1 MQSNFN
7 TLMHDLVFK
16 ESFAN
21 EHNRRPLESL
31 LENLLELPKGS
42 LHNKLTVAYE
52 SQIGKSNVNEKAS
65 RTDIVVDYDD
75 VVMDLEAYTY
85 LHDESIDKSTFYVM
99 KLSASRLIRGMEY
112 EDLKVV
118 QYNFVDNVNVNIGPD
133 IVNEFRLVHSKYP
146 EIRIAEDK
154 LNINYIRI
162 DKVRELGY
170 NENELMKWL
179 RFIAARSYEEREA
192 IAEWDEMF
200 MEFNEWIDNYVN
212 DDVTKEALAK
222 WNKEIEENKNVKIAR
237 EQGIEIGKEQGIE
250 QRNVEIASN
259 LLKMNMS
266 IKDIIRATGLT
277 KEEIEILKENN

>member
-1 MQSNFN
+1 MQQNYN
-7 TLMHDLVFK
+7 TLMHDVVFK

-31 LENLLELPKGS
+31 LENLLNLSKGS
-42 LHNKLTVAYE
+42 LRDKLTVAYE
-52 SQIGKSNVNEKAS
+52 SQIGKSNIDEKSS
-65 RTDIVVDYDD
+65 RTDIVIDYDD
-75 VVMDLEAYTY
+75 VVVDLEAYTY
-85 LHDESIDKSTFYVM
+85 LDDASVDKSTFYVM
-99 KLSASRLIRGMEY
+99 KLSALVRGMEY

-118 QYNFVDNVNVNIGPD
+118 QYNFVDHVNMNIGPD

-192 IAEWDEMF
+192 IAEGDEMF

-222 WNKEIEENKNVKIAR
+222 WNKEIEKNKNVKIAH
-237 EQGIEIGKEQGIE
+237 EQGIQQGIE
-250 QRNVEIASN
+250 QRNVEIAKN
-259 LLKMNMS
+259 MLKKGYP
-266 IKDIIRATGLT
+266 IDEI
-277 KEEIEILKENN
+277 IEISGLSIEVINSLKENK

>member
-1 MQSNFN
+1 MQENYN
-7 TLMHDLVFK
+7 TLMHDVVFK

-31 LENLLELPKGS
+31 LENLLNLSKGS
-42 LHNKLTVAYE
+42 LHGKLTVAYE
-52 SQIGKSNVNEKAS
+52 SQIGKNKIDEKAS
-65 RTDIVVDYDD
+65 RTDIVIDFDD
-75 VVMDLEAYTY
+75 VVVDLEAYTY
-85 LHDESIDKSTFYVM
+85 LDDASVDKSTFYVM
-99 KLSASRLIRGMEY
+99 KLSASRLVRGMKY

-133 IVNEFRLVHSKYP
+133 IINQFHLVHSKYP

-179 RFIAARSYEEREA
+179 RFIAARSYEERVA
-192 IAEWDEMF
+192 IAEGEEMF

-222 WNKEIEENKNVKIAR
+222 WNKEIEENKHVKIAR
-237 EQGIEIGKEQGIE
+237 EQGIEIGKEQ
-250 QRNVEIASN
+250 NKKEIAKSM
-259 LLKMNMS
+259 LRKGYS
-266 IKDIIRATGLT
+266 INEIAEISGLT
-277 KEEIEILKENN
+277 MEAINDLKENK

>member
-1 MQSNFN
+1 MQPNFN

-85 LHDESIDKSTFYVM
+85 LDDESIDKSTFYVM

-112 EDLKVV
+112 EDLKVI
-118 QYNFVDNVNVNIGPD
+118 QYNFVDNVSVNIGPD
-133 IVNEFRLVHSKYP
+133 IVNEFCLVHSKYP

-192 IAEWDEMF
+192 IAEGDEMF

-250 QRNVEIASN
+250 QNKKEIAKN
-259 LLKMNMS
+259 MLKKGYP
-266 IKDIIRATGLT
+266 IDEI
-277 KEEIEILKENN
+277 IEISGLSIEVINSLKENE

>member
-1 MQSNFN
+1 MQPNYN
-7 TLMHDLVFK
+7 TLMHDVVFK

-31 LENLLELPKGS
+31 LENLLSLPKGS
-42 LHNKLTVAYE
+42 LHGKLTVAYE
-52 SQIGKSNVNEKAS
+52 SQVGKNKIDEKAS
-65 RTDIVVDYDD
+65 RTDIVIDFDD
-75 VVMDLEAYTY
+75 VVVDLEAYTY
-85 LHDESIDKSTFYVM
+85 LDEASVDKSTFYVM
-99 KLSASRLIRGMEY
+99 KLSASRLVRGMKY

-133 IVNEFRLVHSKYP
+133 NINQFHLVHSKYP

-179 RFIAARSYEEREA
+179 RFIAAKSYEERVA
-192 IAEWDEMF
+192 IAEGEEMF

-212 DDVTKEALAK
+212 DDITKEALAK
-222 WNKEIEENKNVKIAR
+222 WNKEIEENKHVKIAR
-237 EQGIEIGKEQGIE
+237 EQGIEIGKEQ
-250 QRNVEIASN
+250 NKKEIAKSM
-259 LLKMNMS
+259 LRKGYS
-266 IKDIIRATGLT
+266 INEIAEISGLT
-277 KEEIEILKENN
+277 MEAINNLKENK

>member
-1 MQSNFN
+1 MQENYN
-7 TLMHDLVFK
+7 TLMHDVVFK

-31 LENLLELPKGS
+31 LENLLNLSKGS
-42 LHNKLTVAYE
+42 LRDKLTVAYE
-52 SQIGKSNVNEKAS
+52 SQIGKSNIDEKAS
-65 RTDIVVDYDD
+65 RTDIVIDYDD
-75 VVMDLEAYTY
+75 VVVDLEAYTY
-85 LHDESIDKSTFYVM
+85 LDDASVDKSTFYVM
-99 KLSASRLIRGMEY
+99 KLSASRLARGMKY

-133 IVNEFRLVHSKYP
+133 IVNEFHLVHSKYP

-192 IAEWDEMF
+192 IAEGDEMF

-222 WNKEIEENKNVKIAR
+222 WNKEIEENKHVKIAR
-237 EQGIEIGKEQGIE
+237 EQGIEIGKEQ
-250 QRNVEIASN
+250 NKKEIAKN
-259 LLKMNMS
+259 MLKKGYS
-266 IKDIIRATGLT
+266 IDEI
-277 KEEIEILKENN
+277 IEISGLSIEVINSLKENN

>member
-1 MQSNFN
+1 MQQNYN
-7 TLMHDLVFK
+7 TLMHDVVFK

-31 LENLLELPKGS
+31 LENLLNLSKGS
-42 LHNKLTVAYE
+42 LHDKLTVAYE
-52 SQIGKSNVNEKAS
+52 SQIGKSNIDEKSS
-65 RTDIVVDYDD
+65 RTDIVIDYDD
-75 VVMDLEAYTY
+75 VVVDLEAYTY
-85 LHDESIDKSTFYVM
+85 LDDASVDKSTFYVM
-99 KLSASRLIRGMEY
+99 KLSASRLVRGMEY

-118 QYNFVDNVNVNIGPD
+118 QYNFVDHVNMNIGPD

-162 DKVRELGY
+162 DKVRELEY

-192 IAEWDEMF
+192 IAEGDEMF

-237 EQGIEIGKEQGIE
+237 EQGIEQGIE
-250 QRNVEIASN
+250 QRNLEIAGN
-259 LLKMNMS
+259 LLKMNMY
-266 IKDIIRATGLT
+266 
-277 KEEIEILKENN
+277 

>member
-1 MQSNFN
+1 MQENYN
-7 TLMHDLVFK
+7 TLMHDVVFK

-31 LENLLELPKGS
+31 LENLLNLSKGS
-42 LHNKLTVAYE
+42 LHGKLTVAYE
-52 SQIGKSNVNEKAS
+52 SQIGKNKIDEKAS
-65 RTDIVVDYDD
+65 RTDIVIDFDD
-75 VVMDLEAYTY
+75 VVVDLEAYTY
-85 LHDESIDKSTFYVM
+85 SDDASVDKSTFYVM
-99 KLSASRLIRGMEY
+99 KLSASRLVRGMKY

-118 QYNFVDNVNVNIGPD
+118 QYNFVANVNVNIGPD
-133 IVNEFRLVHSKYP
+133 IINQFHLVHSKYP

-179 RFIAARSYEEREA
+179 RFIAAKSYEERVA
-192 IAEWDEMF
+192 IAEGEEMF

-222 WNKEIEENKNVKIAR
+222 WNKEIEENKHVKIAR
-237 EQGIEIGKEQGIE
+237 EQGIEIGKEQ
-250 QRNVEIASN
+250 NKKEIAKSM
-259 LLKMNMS
+259 LRKGYS
-266 IKDIIRATGLT
+266 INEIAEISGLT
-277 KEEIEILKENN
+277 MEAINDLKENK

>member
-1 MQSNFN
+1 MQENYN

-31 LENLLELPKGS
+31 LENLLNLSKGS
-42 LHNKLTVAYE
+42 LHGKLTVAYE
-52 SQIGKSNVNEKAS
+52 SQIGKNKIDEKAS
-65 RTDIVVDYDD
+65 RTDIVIDFDD
-75 VVMDLEAYTY
+75 VVVDLEAYTY
-85 LHDESIDKSTFYVM
+85 LDEASVDKSTFYVM
-99 KLSASRLIRGMEY
+99 KLSASRLVRGMKY

-133 IVNEFRLVHSKYP
+133 IINQFHLVHSKYP

-179 RFIAARSYEEREA
+179 RFIAAKSYEERVA
-192 IAEWDEMF
+192 IAEGEEMF

-212 DDVTKEALAK
+212 DDITKEALAK
-222 WNKEIEENKNVKIAR
+222 WNKEIEENKHVKIAR
-237 EQGIEIGKEQGIE
+237 EQGIEIGKEQ
-250 QRNVEIASN
+250 NKKEIAKSM
-259 LLKMNMS
+259 LRKGYS
-266 IKDIIRATGLT
+266 INEIAEISGLT
-277 KEEIEILKENN
+277 MEAINDLKENK

>member
-1 MQSNFN
+1 MQENYN
-7 TLMHDLVFK
+7 TLMHDVVFK

-31 LENLLELPKGS
+31 LENLLNLSKGS
-42 LHNKLTVAYE
+42 LHGKLTVAYE
-52 SQIGKSNVNEKAS
+52 SQIGKNKIDEKAS
-65 RTDIVVDYDD
+65 RTDIVIDFDD
-75 VVMDLEAYTY
+75 VVVDLEAYTY
-85 LHDESIDKSTFYVM
+85 SDDASVDKSTFYVM
-99 KLSASRLIRGMEY
+99 KLSASRLVRGMKY

-133 IVNEFRLVHSKYP
+133 IINQFHLVHSKYP

-179 RFIAARSYEEREA
+179 RFIAAKSYEERVA
-192 IAEWDEMF
+192 IAEGEEMF

-222 WNKEIEENKNVKIAR
+222 WNKEIEENKHVKIAR
-237 EQGIEIGKEQGIE
+237 EQGIEIGREQGIE
-250 QRNVEIASN
+250 QRNKEIAKSM
-259 LLKMNMS
+259 LKRGYS
-266 IKDIIRATGLT
+266 INEIAEISGLT
-277 KEEIEILKENN
+277 MEAINDLKEDK